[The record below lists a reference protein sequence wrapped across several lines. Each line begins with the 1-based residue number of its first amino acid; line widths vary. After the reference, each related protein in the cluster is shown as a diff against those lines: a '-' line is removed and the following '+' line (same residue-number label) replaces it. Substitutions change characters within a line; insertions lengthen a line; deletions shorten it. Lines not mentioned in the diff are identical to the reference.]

1 MAAQDLAS
9 AYQQEHDDYMAT
21 GRPDRA
27 AEVVAAAKADGVSI
41 EGAKPKKA
49 AAKKAGGEVDQVL

>member
-9 AYQQEHDDYMAT
+9 AYQQEHDDYIAT

-27 AEVVAAAKADGVSI
+27 AEVVAAAKADGVTI

-49 AAKKAGGEVDQVL
+49 AARKADAEVED

>member
-9 AYQQEHDDYMAT
+9 AYQQEHDDYVRT

-41 EGAKPKKA
+41 EGVKPKKA
-49 AAKKAGGEVDQVL
+49 AAMASTR